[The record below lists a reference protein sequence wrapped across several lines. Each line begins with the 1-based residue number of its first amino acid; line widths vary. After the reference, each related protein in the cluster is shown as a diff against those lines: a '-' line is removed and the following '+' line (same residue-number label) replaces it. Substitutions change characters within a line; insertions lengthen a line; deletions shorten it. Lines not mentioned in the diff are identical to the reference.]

1 MGSKSVD
8 APVKETDMS
17 NEGSLSERW
26 QNYRPSKGS
35 LFWSCV
41 GAVILTII
49 IGFWAGGW
57 TTSGTAQ
64 RMARDAADKARAELV
79 ANACVKN
86 FVDGSDFQSR
96 LVAFKGVDT
105 WKRAGVLEEKG
116 WVTLAGMEKPL
127 AAAAKICADELAKI
141 EPSGASV
148 PAGSTSDSSG

>member
-1 MGSKSVD
+1 
-8 APVKETDMS
+8 MS
-17 NEGSLSERW
+17 NERSLAERW

-41 GAVILTII
+41 CAVILTVV

-57 TTSGTAQ
+57 TTAGTAQ
-64 RMARDAADKARAELV
+64 RMVRDAADKARAELV
-79 ANACVKN
+79 ANACVNN
-86 FVDGSDFQSR
+86 FVNGSDFQSR

-127 AAAAKICADELAKI
+127 TAAAKICADELAKI
-141 EPSGASV
+141 EPSDASV
-148 PAGSTSDSSG
+148 PVQSTSDSSG